1 MKKKSKSK
9 RQSKKGTS
17 KRVSTKKA
25 AAKRKGQRA
34 KGVERRAK
42 KKASTKT
49 AAKKASTKT
58 KRVSRKKTAKKTTDK
73 AIAAK
78 KVAKKKITP
87 KRAPT
92 KKPARAPKTMEPRKT
107 SSKLRGKE
115 PKTMDELL
123 EQTGYE
129 LRGIKRGELVEGT
142 VTDVSKKMV
151 LVDIG
156 GKTEGLVVDKEYEA
170 AAEFIAELSV
180 GDTLIVYVLTPENE
194 RGQIL
199 LSLKKAAADRTWEKF
214 EEAHKTGEVMSVRG
228 LEVNRGGVI
237 VRADSVQGFVPAS
250 QFGKLWLGKMDE
262 LMNRSFKVQ
271 VIEVDRE
278 KNRLI
283 FSEKQVSEA
292 DEIKQRKKALKKIKV
307 GEEYEGVV
315 SGIMPFGVFVSVD
328 VPLGQST
335 GKSTPKGGQAKVK
348 SSKLKVHAKGRAGKD
363 QKTAKEQKES
373 GVGKVE
379 GLVHIS
385 EISWEKVD
393 DPNSYFKV
401 GATVKVKIL
410 GIDETSGK
418 LNLSVKQLTPDPW
431 EKIEKKYPSGKKV
444 KGKVTRVA
452 PFGAFVT
459 LEPGIEGLLHI
470 SKIPAGE
477 EPEVGKDISIF
488 VEQVDSEHRRMSL
501 GMVLKEV
508 PVGYK

>member
-1 MKKKSKSK
+1 MARKKQVTSNRKQETRKKKQRTKSK
-9 RQSKKGTS
+9 EQKAKKAATKKAVKKISVKKTS
-17 KRVSTKKA
+17 TKKASTKKISTKKA
-25 AAKRKGQRA
+25 A
-34 KGVERRAK
+34 
-42 KKASTKT
+42 KKAS
-49 AAKKASTKT
+49 KKQ
-58 KRVSRKKTAKKTTDK
+58 
-73 AIAAK
+73 
-78 KVAKKKITP
+78 P
-87 KRAPT
+87 Q
-92 KKPARAPKTMEPRKT
+92 TME
-107 SSKLRGKE
+107 
-115 PKTMDELL
+115 ELL
-123 EQTGYE
+123 AQTGYE
-129 LRGIKRGELVEGT
+129 LRGVKRGELIEGT

-170 AAEFIAELSV
+170 AKDFISELSI
-180 GDTLIVYVLTPENE
+180 GDSITVYVLTPENE

-199 LSLKKAAADRTWEKF
+199 LSLKKAATDRTWEKF
-214 EEAHKTGEVMSVRG
+214 EEAHKTGEVMTVHG
-228 LEVNRGGVI
+228 LEANRGGVI

-262 LMNRSFKVQ
+262 LLNQSFKVR

-292 DEIKQRKKALKKIKV
+292 DEIKQRKKALEKIKV

-328 VPLGQST
+328 VPLKKEK
-335 GKSTPKGGQAKVK
+335 GKGDKGK
-348 SSKLKVHAKGRAGKD
+348 
-363 QKTAKEQKES
+363 
-373 GVGKVE
+373 VGKVE

-385 EISWEKVD
+385 EISWEKVE
-393 DPNSYFKV
+393 DPNRYFKV
-401 GATVKVKIL
+401 GDTAKVKIL
-410 GIDETSGK
+410 GIDEASGK
-418 LNLSVKQLTPDPW
+418 LNLSVKRLKPDPW
-431 EKIEKKYPSGKKV
+431 EEIEKKYPSGKKV

-452 PFGAFVT
+452 PFGVFVV

-477 EPEVGKDISIF
+477 EPEVGKSIEVF
-488 VEQVDSEHRRMSL
+488 VEQVDLEHRRMSL